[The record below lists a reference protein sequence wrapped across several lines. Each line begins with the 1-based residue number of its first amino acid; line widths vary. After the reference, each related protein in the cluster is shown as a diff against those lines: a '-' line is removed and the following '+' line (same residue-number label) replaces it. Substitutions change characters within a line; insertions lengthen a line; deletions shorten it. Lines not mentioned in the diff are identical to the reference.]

1 MSDDRQHNTPDKTAG
16 SADTGTADIG
26 SETPAAQGA
35 DDLASAVLAG
45 LGRLDAAR
53 RQADQGLKVEE
64 LGQVESVTSG
74 VALIAGLPGVAVD
87 EVVRFESGQLGLA
100 ADLGEEQVG
109 VTLLGDPTGIQ
120 AGNTVV
126 RTGHVLDVPVGTGL
140 LGRIVDPLGFPLDD
154 LGPVRFTARLP
165 VERPATPI
173 FERGPVSRP
182 LQTGIKAIDALF
194 PIGRGQ
200 RELIVGD
207 RQTGKSSAALS
218 AVLAQRGSGVK
229 CVYCSIGQRGAQ
241 VARTVET
248 LKQTGALEYT
258 TVVVAASHEPPGV
271 RQIAP
276 FAATSMGEALME
288 AGHDVLVVYDDLTQ
302 HARSYRELSLLL
314 RRPPGR
320 EAYPG
325 DVFFLHA
332 RLLERATQLSE
343 QRGGGSLTALPIVE
357 IQERDLSS
365 YVPTNL
371 ISITDGQ
378 IVLSPDLF
386 ARGVLPAVH
395 IGLSVSRVGG
405 KAQLPALREVAG
417 RLRLE
422 YAQFEELE
430 RFARFGADVDEAT
443 RSTLTRG
450 RRIRASLAQ
459 DALETVPV
467 GSQIALLVA
476 VSAGLFDPVAPSAYP
491 EIEARLM
498 RAVATEHEALLQ
510 RLEDGAK
517 LDAGEREAL
526 LGTARAV
533 IAEANGPAAG
543 A

>member
-1 MSDDRQHNTPDKTAG
+1 MNDAPSRRDSDAATGPDDAG
-16 SADTGTADIG
+16 ANNPTKRTS
-26 SETPAAQGA
+26 
-35 DDLASAVLAG
+35 DLASAVLAG
-45 LGRLDAAR
+45 LNRLDAAR

-64 LGQVESVTSG
+64 LGRVESVTSG
-74 VALIAGLPGVAVD
+74 VALVAGLPGVAVD

-100 ADLGEEQVG
+100 TDLGAAQVG
-109 VTLLGDPTGIQ
+109 VTLLGDPSGIQ

-126 RTGHVLDVPVGTGL
+126 RTGRVLDVPVGTGL

-154 LGPVRFTARLP
+154 LGPVSAAARLP

-182 LQTGIKAIDALF
+182 LQTGVKAIDALF

-207 RQTGKSSAALS
+207 RQTGKSSVALA
-218 AVLAQRGSGVK
+218 AVLAQRGTGVK
-229 CVYCSIGQRGAQ
+229 CVYCSVGQRGAQ

-248 LKQTGALEYT
+248 LKRTGALEYT

-343 QRGGGSLTALPIVE
+343 ARGGGSLTALPIVE

-365 YVPTNL
+365 YIPTNL

-405 KAQLPALREVAG
+405 KAQLPALQEVAG

-443 RSTLTRG
+443 RATLVRG

-459 DALETVPV
+459 GALETVPV
-467 GSQIALLVA
+467 GSQIALLLA
-476 VSAGLFDPVAPSAYP
+476 VSAGLFDPITPAAYR
-491 EIEARLM
+491 EAETRLM
-498 RAVATEHEALLQ
+498 RAVETEHEAMLA
-510 RLEDGAK
+510 RLEEGAE
-517 LDAGEREAL
+517 LGEDEREAL
-526 LGTARAV
+526 LNTARAV
-533 IAEANGPAAG
+533 LAEAADLGTED
-543 A
+543 

>member
-1 MSDDRQHNTPDKTAG
+1 M
-16 SADTGTADIG
+16 
-26 SETPAAQGA
+26 
-35 DDLASAVLAG
+35 L
-45 LGRLDAAR
+45 
-53 RQADQGLKVEE
+53 
-64 LGQVESVTSG
+64 
-74 VALIAGLPGVAVD
+74 
-87 EVVRFESGQLGLA
+87 
-100 ADLGEEQVG
+100 
-109 VTLLGDPTGIQ
+109 
-120 AGNTVV
+120 
-126 RTGHVLDVPVGTGL
+126 
-140 LGRIVDPLGFPLDD
+140 
-154 LGPVRFTARLP
+154 
-165 VERPATPI
+165 
-173 FERGPVSRP
+173 
-182 LQTGIKAIDALF
+182 
-194 PIGRGQ
+194 
-200 RELIVGD
+200 
-207 RQTGKSSAALS
+207 
-218 AVLAQRGSGVK
+218 
-229 CVYCSIGQRGAQ
+229 
-241 VARTVET
+241 
-248 LKQTGALEYT
+248 
-258 TVVVAASHEPPGV
+258 VAAKGAICRTP
-271 RQIAP
+271 
-276 FAATSMGEALME
+276 
-288 AGHDVLVVYDDLTQ
+288 
-302 HARSYRELSLLL
+302 
-314 RRPPGR
+314 
-320 EAYPG
+320 
-325 DVFFLHA
+325 
-332 RLLERATQLSE
+332 
-343 QRGGGSLTALPIVE
+343 GGSLTALPIVE

-422 YAQFEELE
+422 YAQFEERE